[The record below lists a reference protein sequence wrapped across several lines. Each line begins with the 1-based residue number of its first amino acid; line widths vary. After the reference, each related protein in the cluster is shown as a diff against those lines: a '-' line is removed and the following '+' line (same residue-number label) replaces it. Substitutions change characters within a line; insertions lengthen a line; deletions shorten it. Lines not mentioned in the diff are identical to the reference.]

1 MFDRINNVDRTEF
14 VFYAF
19 CFHNQYQSVE
29 TMEIKEYGQIYVA
42 ERKIKK
48 VTEYDA
54 VLHSKSIYNDYKFHF
69 LYKGVHSFSQGY

>member
-1 MFDRINNVDRTEF
+1 
-14 VFYAF
+14 
-19 CFHNQYQSVE
+19 
-29 TMEIKEYGQIYVA
+29 MEIKEYGQIYVA